1 MLICKSYNTSR
12 GYIDQHKVALV
23 CSARSGSTKALG
35 TTNLLLRASAEALHR
50 NTINISNG
58 NGNGNGNGGNKDSL
72 PDNSGTGTVTPV
84 TRGLFG
90 AYGMS
95 PNHRSVSQS
104 PPSSPISRS
113 SSDFRGSLTFTPI
126 IGKGEKVHQVP
137 DFVNTVELLRQE
149 HLNAARE
156 CVTKHEEI
164 LQELEE
170 EIERDCDWLTSFLYA
185 LKACLALLI
194 DCYH

>member
-1 MLICKSYNTSR
+1 MLTCKSYNTSR

-23 CSARSGSTKALG
+23 CSARSGSTKTLG
-35 TTNLLLRASAEALHR
+35 TTNLLLRASAEALR
-50 NTINISNG
+50 RDSLSG
-58 NGNGNGNGGNKDSL
+58 SGNGGNKGSL
-72 PDNSGTGTVTPV
+72 PDNPGTGTVTPV

-90 AYGMS
+90 VYGMT

-113 SSDFRGSLTFTPI
+113 SSDFRGNLTFTPI
-126 IGKGEKVHQVP
+126 TGKGEKGEKVHQVP

-156 CVTKHEEI
+156 CVTKNEEI
-164 LQELEE
+164 LRELEE

-185 LKACLALLI
+185 LKARLALLS
-194 DCYH
+194 DCCH